1 MELLKCVEI
10 VIDWPP
16 AASCN
21 GAASLNL
28 PFKKL
33 NIQVIS
39 PTVRVINLSEKEP
52 DHCIGISD
60 LALPTAVVVE
70 FGWSQSRLVGGWGTV
85 EVIKFTKHPS
95 TKTVKADLE
104 VYESDQQGIPQLLQR
119 KIIFPTPANGVATQ
133 MLAREIGPPKR
144 CVIFSLAYRL
154 YLDCR
159 PESFQKDVIEIG
171 EERYKERMHQ
181 KIDKFVSEKSK
192 RDARMMALINRETK
206 TEQSEK
212 TS

>member
-119 KIIFPTPANGVATQ
+119 KVKSY
-133 MLAREIGPPKR
+133 ML
-144 CVIFSLAYRL
+144 VIDSLTDLR
-154 YLDCR
+154 
-159 PESFQKDVIEIG
+159 S
-171 EERYKERMHQ
+171 
-181 KIDKFVSEKSK
+181 
-192 RDARMMALINRETK
+192 
-206 TEQSEK
+206 
-212 TS
+212 